1 MHHMWF
7 WVGLCP
13 RPRWGSLQSFSR
25 SHSWILGALLLG
37 EGKEKKK
44 KGTPRSG
51 WHPSC
56 SKSGKIPCITL
67 DLGVTWDFEI
77 QLTWNFFN
85 SLSNLAYT
93 RYSIY
98 AVARKKTGN
107 EKHVYF
113 HKTWG
118 RLRRERLSY
127 LNMYLLYIFSYHFLK
142 EFSRSLR
149 TLNCVLS
156 ST

>member
-1 MHHMWF
+1 M
-7 WVGLCP
+7 
-13 RPRWGSLQSFSR
+13 R
-25 SHSWILGALLLG
+25 SAVLTQITRVTD
-37 EGKEKKK
+37 GKTD
-44 KGTPRSG
+44 G
-51 WHPSC
+51 
-56 SKSGKIPCITL
+56 I
-67 DLGVTWDFEI
+67 GV
-77 QLTWNFFN
+77 
-85 SLSNLAYT
+85 AYT